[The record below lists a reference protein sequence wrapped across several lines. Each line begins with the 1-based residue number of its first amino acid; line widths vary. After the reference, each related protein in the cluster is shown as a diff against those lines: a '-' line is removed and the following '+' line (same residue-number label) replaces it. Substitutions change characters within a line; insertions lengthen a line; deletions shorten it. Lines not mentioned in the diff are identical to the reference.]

1 MGKSVARTLG
11 MGAPLLTCSSVAL
24 VVGFALGQI
33 QSGPAL
39 LALLALLVMA
49 VLVAFVGLRMRE

>member
-11 MGAPLLTCSSVAL
+11 MGAPLL
-24 VVGFALGQI
+24 
-33 QSGPAL
+33 AL
-39 LALLALLVMA
+39 LALLIVA

>member
-33 QSGPAL
+33 LSEPAL
-39 LALLALLVMA
+39 
-49 VLVAFVGLRMRE
+49 VAIVGRRMRE

>member
-39 LALLALLVMA
+39 LALLVMA